1 MKVRELIFKDMG
13 KNLIRTILDDHRD
26 AALYKAAANQFLD
39 MICYEKSPYYNTG
52 VELIDKLGNE
62 IDSLKK
68 ENLYLK
74 QENVRLTKLV
84 NQLNSMIN
92 KKCQ

>member
-1 MKVRELIFKDMG
+1 MG
-13 KNLIRTILDDHRD
+13 KNLIRTILDNHRD
-26 AALYKAAANQFLD
+26 AALYKAAVNQFLD
-39 MICYEKSPYYNTG
+39 MIRYEKSPYYNTG

-68 ENLYLK
+68 ENLYFK

-84 NQLNSMIN
+84 TQLSSMIY

>member
-1 MKVRELIFKDMG
+1 MKVRELNLKDMG
-13 KNLIRTILDDHRD
+13 KNQIRTILDDHRD
-26 AALYKAAANQFLD
+26 AALYKEAVNQFLD
-39 MICYEKSPYYNTG
+39 MIRYKKSPYYNTG
-52 VELIDKLGNE
+52 VELRDKLGNE